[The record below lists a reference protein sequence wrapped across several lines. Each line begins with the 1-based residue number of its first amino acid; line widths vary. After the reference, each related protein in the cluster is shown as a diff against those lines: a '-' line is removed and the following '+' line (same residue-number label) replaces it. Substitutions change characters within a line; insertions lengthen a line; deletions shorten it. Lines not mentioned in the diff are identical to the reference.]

1 MSSTVATAGK
11 TSATISSP
19 SLPKGDK
26 KETPK
31 SSDNKTTSVN
41 TNKSPEPSNPPFS
54 TFTTGWDKSR
64 GQARD
69 PPTKSGDRGATS
81 GGDSSK
87 TVGSVSS
94 ESDIDRD
101 KHDSVYGAVWFA
113 TSGEAIPGKQ
123 QPELSVAGGQDV
135 YEELDP
141 EPRENSREL
150 HLSLKKKQNESER
163 TSVASS
169 LDSSMSFNV
178 PEPTFTPPPLPP
190 GTQME
195 NFTKAAIAQAT
206 SQNRP
211 PPAIPPRPKNVP
223 TVGTR
228 PASETGSTSSL
239 SSVGLV
245 YYFYHYSAILL
256 SRDQ

>member
-1 MSSTVATAGK
+1 MSSTVTTTTK

-19 SLPKGDK
+19 SLPN
-26 KETPK
+26 ETPK
-31 SSDNKTTSVN
+31 SNDKTTSVN
-41 TNKSPEPSNPPFS
+41 TKKSPEPRNPPFS
-54 TFTTGWDKSR
+54 TFSTGWDKSR

-69 PPTKSGDRGATS
+69 PPTKSGDRGAPS
-81 GGDSSK
+81 GGVTSK
-87 TVGSVSS
+87 TAGSVSS

-113 TSGEAIPGKQ
+113 TSGEATHGKQ

-141 EPRENSREL
+141 EPREKSREL

-228 PASETGSTSSL
+228 SVSETGSTSSL

-245 YYFYHYSAILL
+245 
-256 SRDQ
+256 